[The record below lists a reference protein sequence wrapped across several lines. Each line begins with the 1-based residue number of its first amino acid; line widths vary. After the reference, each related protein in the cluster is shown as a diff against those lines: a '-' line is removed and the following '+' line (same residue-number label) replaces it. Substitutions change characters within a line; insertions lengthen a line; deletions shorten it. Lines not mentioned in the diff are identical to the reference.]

1 MRQRYLNMVECH
13 SAANQVLASGI
24 HAVPDVRT
32 AFATTQAAYRFFQNE
47 RVTLRA
53 LAEALIEAARWQVD
67 EACDEFVL
75 VAHDWS
81 HLMYPDHSSKKDRM
95 ALSSKKEPEGYELQS
110 ALLLSDRDGTPLA
123 PVSMG
128 LRAADGVHCSRS
140 WKVREPLSPL
150 DELDPAMSFAEQAS
164 LGRPCVHLIDAEADS
179 VAHYRQWVQRPG
191 RSFVV
196 RADDRIVE
204 YEGVESRASQL
215 REKLHREGRFTD
227 TREVKYQNRA
237 AHQWVAEIPIRLT
250 RPAQRNRP
258 KSGDRRRIPGPP
270 VCLRLVIAE
279 IRDDK
284 GRVLAT
290 WYLLAHVPESVDA
303 ATIAL
308 WYYWRWSIET
318 FFKLLK
324 SAGMQ
329 VETWQQETAS
339 AIAKRLLVA
348 SMACV
353 TIWQLARS
361 KHPQADAARHLLV
374 RLSGRQ
380 MKRTKPFTM
389 PAMLAGLWILLAMLE
404 TLDHYSL
411 DEIRSIATAILP
423 SRAARPPNCKHT
435 CVDTNGQGQW
445 HTS

>member
-1 MRQRYLNMVECH
+1 MVECH
-13 SAANQVLASGI
+13 SAANQALASGI
-24 HAVPDVRT
+24 HAVPDART
-32 AFATTQAAYRFFQNE
+32 AFATTQAAFRFLNNDH
-47 RVTLRA
+47 VTLRA
-53 LAEALIEAARWQVD
+53 LAEPLLEAARQQVD
-67 EACDEFVL
+67 QACDEFVL

-81 HLMYPDHSSKKDRM
+81 QLMYPKHASKKDRV
-95 ALSSKKEPEGYELQS
+95 ALSSKKVPEGYELQS
-110 ALLLSDRDGTPLA
+110 ALLLDDRNGTPLA
-123 PVSMG
+123 PTSMS

-164 LGRPCVHLIDAEADS
+164 LGRPCVHLVDAEADS
-179 VAHYRQWVQRPG
+179 VAHYRQWAEHPQ
-191 RSFVV
+191 RSFIV
-196 RADDRIVE
+196 RADDRFVE

-215 REKLHREGRFTD
+215 RETLHSEGRFVD
-227 TREVKYQNRA
+227 TREVEYHGKPAR
-237 AHQWVAEIPIRLT
+237 QWVAEIPIRLI

-258 KSGDRRRIPGPP
+258 TSGDRRRIPGPP

-279 IRDDK
+279 IRDDE
-284 GRVLAT
+284 GNVLAT
-290 WYLLAHVPESVDA
+290 WYLLARVPKSVDA

-308 WYYWRWSIET
+308 WYYWRWSVET

-353 TIWQLARS
+353 TVWQLSRS
-361 KHPQADAARHLLV
+361 KHPQADAARRLLV

-380 MKRTKPFTM
+380 MKSGKAFTI
-389 PAMLAGLWILLAMLE
+389 PAMLAGLWTLLAMLE
-404 TLDHYSL
+404 TLDHYSP
-411 DEIRSIATAILP
+411 DEIRTIATAILP
-423 SRAARPPNCKHT
+423 NRAARPPNASKL
-435 CVDTNGQGQW
+435 V
-445 HTS
+445 